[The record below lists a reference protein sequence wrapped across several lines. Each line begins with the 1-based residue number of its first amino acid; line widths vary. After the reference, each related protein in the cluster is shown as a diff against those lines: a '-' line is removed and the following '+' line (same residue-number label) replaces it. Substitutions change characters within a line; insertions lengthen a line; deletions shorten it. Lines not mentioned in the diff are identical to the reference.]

1 MGRSTREDERTSGF
15 AGFLDRYFEISAR
28 GSTIGR
34 EVRGGLVTFF
44 AMSYIIII
52 NPLIL
57 GTVPDGTGNFIGGI
71 EGLAVPR
78 VAAVTALVAGVL
90 SVAMGR
96 VARLTMAVEAG

>member
-52 NPLIL
+52 NP
-57 GTVPDGTGNFIGGI
+57 
-71 EGLAVPR
+71 
-78 VAAVTALVAGVL
+78 
-90 SVAMGR
+90 
-96 VARLTMAVEAG
+96 